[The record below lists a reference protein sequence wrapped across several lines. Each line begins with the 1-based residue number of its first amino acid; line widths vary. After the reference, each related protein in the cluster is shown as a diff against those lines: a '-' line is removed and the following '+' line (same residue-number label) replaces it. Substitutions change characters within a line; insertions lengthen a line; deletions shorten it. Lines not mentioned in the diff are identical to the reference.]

1 MKRQEIKTDEIKTNE
16 IKTDEIKTDDI
27 DGSMRRDATQVLNM
41 MRPFAPGAIDYS
53 TDVIDKVLKNWHSL
67 KKDELYSNGVFLPTV
82 FNIPVDGNSPHG
94 QALVYMNAVH
104 KQNIDTNRYI
114 HNAVQQSPSVAVF
127 GSIGQTMLNVRNAI
141 ANSKQKASLAK
152 KATEYICS
160 HIEPISPY
168 ISAINEFLIATPLA
182 GVERYGASEA
192 LWRIL
197 RRHHMQIDKYRT
209 TNETKCEIFPF
220 GDDILNI
227 IHATESKPMA
237 GGIDHYPLGF
247 TCPSS
252 ELKAGFIETK
262 NEPSV
267 SKIWNWVPGANW
279 FSKEARFGVSPTI
292 KTQSKLRLYSIPFY
306 NNPLKTFCFD
316 IEVLWEYIIA
326 HLIQKEII
334 DQTEVNNYLAYNENN
349 IPVTIATVETFQSI
363 LDEAE
368 NIIPNPCFTFV
379 NAEKDKIKL
388 SLQQSIGVEWDVI
401 EKLMDLRIVDARKK
415 LPNLEIKESDKI
427 DILAAHCDL
436 SIKEFMEMLRYI
448 ECIEYDA
455 ILPKDSNF
463 MSINSIK
470 RVIEWR
476 SSFWNIQTIMIYDK
490 GRMNELRT
498 LDLENYIYPTEV
510 LQLDRDFI
518 ARNAA
523 LLYNYLERNVA
534 DQWIPTG
541 LRESFRWLFSSTHN
555 ILFMNFVFLV
565 CRLGV
570 CIYSKQMLTELSFDD
585 ARMKFYRIFETFKW
599 QMFVG
604 SFGCSIFAELYR
616 AFRYLPSAGKN
627 GYIQWFAL
635 EASSLALGIFSWVFK
650 SKLLSYVTKMFESI
664 KDILNRTNFGPEIW
678 DLLMAGMKNILI
690 VKALNILSLILGL
703 PFLIPIIR
711 LCNTIYLT
719 LQPMLTS
726 IDSTLKIFDNL
737 GNNHLIDSLNF
748 LNPYSSSLTEMHSF
762 STFLA
767 IYSPRLIFMILFQ
780 YMEPI
785 DLSDSQNI
793 TDAIDKAF
801 ERLPKT
807 LQNLITIFERSS
819 LYMLIIRST
828 IKFIVALA
836 SYYSAKGDQTKIDII
851 FQDLCS
857 YNVTKA
863 ANEVDKYKQ
872 IDDDRAKPGYR
883 DTEEYKGS
891 DFQKYRNKYNNLG
904 QEKQY
909 KDYLESNEF
918 RGSAEYRER
927 GNHIA
932 SSDCAELMKYDAIT
946 AMKNTYK
953 YEITNC
959 KDADC
964 AAYKDANKI
973 ISENK
978 TFPECITPE
987 GVEPT
992 VRENQE
998 TYCKNMGE
1006 FEKLFNNER
1015 LDKETYAK
1023 VALVDNAGYYD
1034 HSRLEKSD
1042 QIMSNDSNSKGK
1054 KNTTVYNATE
1064 DSKPIIDKGF
1074 RILENQFKK
1083 TVGVVADKASNL
1095 GSKAYSYI
1103 SSFFVGGRVGAFTMG
1118 EYWVGDAM
1126 EFIKF
1131 YPKLDN
1137 LFKRHT
1143 FPMQE
1148 WQGFRIQNQLLMFV
1162 RLSTEEKRVIF
1173 KLTITIGETSIKEIL
1188 ASVVVESGF
1197 LAMIPTS
1204 FLRVNMPKDLNSGTI
1219 MFLAHGEFIEDSE
1232 SKRYN
1237 HSEMP
1242 GYLEMIVI

>member
-1 MKRQEIKTDEIKTNE
+1 MKRKE

-41 MRPFAPGAIDYS
+41 MRPFAPGTIDYS

-94 QALVYMNAVH
+94 QALLYMNAVH

-114 HNAVQQSPSVAVF
+114 LNAVQQSPSVAVF
-127 GSIGQTMLNVRNAI
+127 GSIGQTMLNVRNVI

-168 ISAINEFLIATPLA
+168 ISAINDFLIATPLA

-209 TNETKCEIFPF
+209 TNETKCKIFPF
-220 GDDILNI
+220 GDEILNKLL
-227 IHATESKPMA
+227 EYEPKSMA
-237 GGIDHYPLGF
+237 GGIDRYPLGF

-252 ELKAGFIETK
+252 ELKAGFIEKK

-267 SKIWNWVPGANW
+267 STIWNWVPGANW
-279 FSKEARFGVSPTI
+279 VNREVRFGVSPKIEI
-292 KTQSKLRLYSIPFY
+292 KSKLRLYSIPFY

-326 HLIQKEII
+326 HLFQKEII

-388 SLQQSIGVEWDVI
+388 SLEQSIGLKWGVI

-436 SIKEFMEMLRYI
+436 SVKEFMEMLRYI

-476 SSFWNIQTIMIYDK
+476 SSFWNIQTIMIYDE

-498 LDLENYIYPTEV
+498 LDLENNIYPTEV

-518 ARNAA
+518 ARYAA
-523 LLYNYLERNVA
+523 TIYNYVERNIA

-555 ILFMNFVFLV
+555 ILIMNFVFLV

-570 CIYSKQMLTELSFDD
+570 CIYSKQMLTGLTYDNKSMIF
-585 ARMKFYRIFETFKW
+585 FRICRTFQW
-599 QMFVG
+599 QMFAG

-616 AFRYLPSAGKN
+616 AFGYLPSAGKN

-650 SKLLSYVTKMFESI
+650 CKLLTYVTRVFESI
-664 KDILNRTNFGPEIW
+664 KDLLNRTNFGPEIW

-690 VKALNILSLILGL
+690 IHGLNILSLSLGL

-719 LQPMLTS
+719 LQPMFTS
-726 IDSTLKIFDNL
+726 IDSALKIFDNL
-737 GNNHLIDSLNF
+737 GNNHLINSLNF
-748 LNPYSSSLTEMHSF
+748 LNPYSSSLTEMHSL

-767 IYSPRLIFMILFQ
+767 IFSPRLIFMILFQ

-785 DLSDSQNI
+785 DLSGSKNI

-801 ERLPKT
+801 KRLPKT

-836 SYYSAKGDQTKIDII
+836 SYYSANGDQTKIDII

-857 YNVTKA
+857 YNVTKEDKNSDPSTA
-863 ANEVDKYKQ
+863 SVAYKDALGLYLNMSENKNKTHVDYLNSNE
-872 IDDDRAKPGYR
+872 YR
-883 DTEEYKGS
+883 LSDEYKRIGH
-891 DFQKYRNKYNNLG
+891 YVP
-904 QEKQY
+904 
-909 KDYLESNEF
+909 
-918 RGSAEYRER
+918 
-927 GNHIA
+927 
-932 SSDCAELMKYDAIT
+932 SSDCAQLMKYDAVR
-946 AMKNTYK
+946 AEKNSYN
-953 YEITNC
+953 YVIDGC
-959 KDADC
+959 KDNTCKAYD
-964 AAYKDANKI
+964 AAAELIKSNKD
-973 ISENK
+973 
-978 TFPECITPE
+978 FPECLIDYDAEKQTQ
-987 GVEPT
+987 T
-992 VRENQE
+992 DRLL
-998 TYCKNMGE
+998 YCKQM
-1006 FEKLFNNER
+1006 EKFKTLYNSSYA
-1015 LDKETYAK
+1015 DDIAYAK
-1023 VALVDNAGYYD
+1023 LSMVDNAGYHK
-1034 HSRLEKSD
+1034 HSTPIKESIPISIDLDKMVSESV
-1042 QIMSNDSNSKGK
+1042 
-1054 KNTTVYNATE
+1054 TNATQSVNASLQTPLSE
-1064 DSKPIIDKGF
+1064 LAKPLVD
-1074 RILENQFKK
+1074 N
-1083 TVGVVADKASNL
+1083 VSNF
-1095 GSKAYSYI
+1095 GSNVYSYF
-1103 SSFFVGGRVGAFTMG
+1103 SSFFAGGRVGAFTMG

-1148 WQGFRIQNQLLMFV
+1148 WQGFRVQNQLLMFV

-1219 MFLAHGEFIEDSE
+1219 MFLARGEFIEDSE